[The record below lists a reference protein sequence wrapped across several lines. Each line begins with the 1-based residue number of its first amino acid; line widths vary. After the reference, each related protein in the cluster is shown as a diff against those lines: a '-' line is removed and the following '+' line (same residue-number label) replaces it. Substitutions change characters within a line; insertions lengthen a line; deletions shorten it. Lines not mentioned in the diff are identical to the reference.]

1 LKDDH
6 LSMVG
11 YILGVAPTMEIERF
25 RLMDIEE
32 LQFRYFWVK
41 EVERDRM
48 LQLGKMI
55 GATFTAGD
63 IRKWSLQN
71 AGTPDYKKD
80 DMVFLPLALALRPEL
95 RDMLIKMVGGDG
107 GLAMP
112 RDYQGQ
118 RNEVMVDLGKVS
130 HQEFL
135 DFVQKKILPRSKS
148 QAEED

>member
-1 LKDDH
+1 
-6 LSMVG
+6 MV
-11 YILGVAPTMEIERF
+11 
-25 RLMDIEE
+25 
-32 LQFRYFWVK
+32 
-41 EVERDRM
+41 
-48 LQLGKMI
+48 
-55 GATFTAGD
+55 
-63 IRKWSLQN
+63 LQN